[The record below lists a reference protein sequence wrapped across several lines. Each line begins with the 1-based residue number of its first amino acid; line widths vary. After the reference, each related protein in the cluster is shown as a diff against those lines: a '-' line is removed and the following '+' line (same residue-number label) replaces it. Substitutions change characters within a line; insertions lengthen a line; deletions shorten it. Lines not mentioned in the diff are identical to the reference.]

1 MLKLISLIGFG
12 YAKKTSIYD
21 DRGNMIEFACY
32 GVDGSPCLSNSGY
45 AKCTMKYDDRNNVI
59 EKLYYDIEGN
69 QIAMSDAVT
78 VMEGGK
84 AYLYGLRGT
93 YYVLEYCDWN
103 IGSQAN
109 ISSEY
114 FSEMRYRYKH
124 MLLLN
129 ENGIVEY
136 AESGLLGMSFHVVPC
151 SLEDKKMIVNLYE
164 EWKAKN
170 RKE

>member
-1 MLKLISLIGFG
+1 M
-12 YAKKTSIYD
+12 
-21 DRGNMIEFACY
+21 
-32 GVDGSPCLSNSGY
+32 
-45 AKCTMKYDDRNNVI
+45 I

-93 YYVLEYCDWN
+93 YYVLEFCDWN
-103 IGSQAN
+103 IYSQAN
-109 ISSEY
+109 ISSDY
-114 FSEMRYRYKH
+114 ISGMRYMH
-124 MLLLN
+124 NHLLLLN

-136 AESGLLGMSFHVVPC
+136 AAESGLLGISFHVVPC
-151 SLEDKKMIVNLYE
+151 SLEDKKMILNLYE
-164 EWKAKN
+164 EWKTEN